1 MRKASR
7 VDGMPLRP
15 SPDEIFKVG
24 IEATFVPADPP
35 RNSWLALWST
45 DPKAS
50 KTLGQLQLETEQV
63 ELVIPNGDGVAKT
76 TASVKKLPL
85 RSAIDPLIALDIR
98 AKAST
103 GEEITTG
110 ISPSVLAWSRAVG
123 FSLNLIGKGR
133 LQPGL
138 SDSGI
143 DMWRLGPFDQDDTA
157 WQTAMAQA
165 LPAAARA
172 TTSNEPEGD
181 DGPLLTAAAPLV
193 HAFGDAIADT
203 FVRTAAAHIAS
214 GHDAFSSNRQTVV
227 DPSAQVPLLLDMFE
241 SSGVPVLTL
250 RIDWPP
256 FERQTGPEQFLA
268 SLTFQDRAD
277 PTRRVA
283 ATTLWAASPSDRKR
297 LHLAEST
304 LVRNL
309 RRAVR
314 VEPNLKPLL
323 DQQLPSE
330 IVLDEEQVADLLRP
344 EISQRLVM
352 AGLPPVLPD
361 NLFRSV
367 DLQPILGSAQENY
380 LGHAH
385 TNPDQPTL
393 DIPNRIDLNE
403 LVELRWQG
411 SLDGSE
417 LTEEELDD
425 LIASKRSL
433 VRLRGEWVQLND
445 IDRSKL
451 TERKEVEKSTALAA
465 SLGGPVSID
474 GELLD
479 IEVVGPL
486 AALGDRLRNR
496 DSTVTLETPSN
507 LDAVLRP
514 YQQRGLAW
522 LNEMDQLGLGG
533 ILADDMGLG
542 KTVQVLALHLQR
554 QTTEPGPTLVVCP
567 ASVVGNW
574 EREANKFAPLS
585 KVHRYHSSSRSI
597 DDIKDGDLV
606 VTTYGIVRQD
616 AEELASIQWGLVV
629 ADEAQAIKNPYSRSA
644 QAIRRIPAETRLALT
659 GTPVQNQLSDLW
671 ALLDWTTPGLLGTL
685 TRFRREIAAPI
696 EKNGD
701 EDAARRL
708 NRQLRPFLL
717 RRQKSDPDIAPEL
730 PPKTQTDEIVPL
742 TSEQAALYQAVVSE
756 TMAEIRSTKGIE
768 RKGLVLRLLTQL
780 KQICNHPAQFLRE
793 TDDLAGRSGKLRAT
807 TDLLRVIKEEGQ
819 AALVF
824 TQYVSMG
831 DLLVKHLASENISTS
846 FLNGSLSLPE
856 RDRMVNDFQN
866 GNTDVFIVSLRAG
879 GVGLNLTHA
888 SHVIHYDRWW
898 NPAVEDQASDRAWR
912 IGQTKP
918 VQVHRL
924 ISEGT
929 VEDRIAALLQSKRQ
943 LAESVVG
950 SGESWLS
957 DLTDEDLAELVT
969 LSGEGVE
976 QW

>member
-1 MRKASR
+1 
-7 VDGMPLRP
+7 MPLRP
-15 SPDEIFKVG
+15 SPNSILESG
-24 IEATFVPADPP
+24 IEATFIPADPP
-35 RNSWLALWST
+35 RESWLALWSGDT
-45 DPKAS
+45 NTTKLLARS
-50 KTLGQLQLETEQV
+50 SLATEQV
-63 ELVIPNGDGVAKT
+63 ELVTPSGDGVSRSKVM
-76 TASVKKLPL
+76 VKKLPL
-85 RSAIDPLIALDIR
+85 RAAIDPLVELDNQH
-98 AKAST
+98 
-103 GEEITTG
+103 EN
-110 ISPSVLAWSRAVG
+110 ISESVRAWSETTV
-123 FSLNLIGKGR
+123 FSLGMIGKGS
-133 LQPGL
+133 LQPALSATGL
-138 SDSGI
+138 
-143 DMWRLGPFDQDDTA
+143 DMWRLGPFEQSDTV
-157 WQTAMAQA
+157 WQTSMAQA
-165 LPAAARA
+165 LPPAARA
-172 TTSNEPEGD
+172 TPADDSIDDEG
-181 DGPLLTAAAPLV
+181 PTLSAAAPLV
-193 HAFGDAIADT
+193 HAFGDAVADT

-214 GHDAFSSNRQTVV
+214 GHDAFSSNRQTIV
-227 DPSAQVPLLLDMFE
+227 DPGSQVPKLLEFFAD
-241 SSGVPVLTL
+241 SGVPLLTL
-250 RIDWPP
+250 RIDWLPL
-256 FERQTGPEQFLA
+256 ERRTNSEQVLGT
-268 SLTFQDRAD
+268 LTFQDRSD
-277 PTRRVA
+277 PSRQVP
-283 ATTLWAASPSDRKR
+283 ATALWAASQSDRKK
-297 LHLAEST
+297 LHMAESM
-304 LVRNL
+304 LIRNL

-314 VEPNLKPLL
+314 VEPNLKRLL

-330 IVLDEEQVADLLRP
+330 ITLNEEQVADLLKP
-344 EISQRLVM
+344 ETSQRLAM
-352 AGLPPVLPD
+352 AGLPPVIPD
-361 NLFRSV
+361 NLFKSV
-367 DLQPILGSAQENY
+367 SLKPILGSTTDDYLEYAQLNENQPS
-380 LGHAH
+380 LG
-385 TNPDQPTL
+385 L
-393 DIPNRIDLNE
+393 PNRIDLNE
-403 LVELRWQG
+403 LVELHWQG
-411 SLDGSE
+411 SFDGSDLTDQE
-417 LTEEELDD
+417 LAD
-425 LIASKRSL
+425 LVASKRNL

-445 IDRSKL
+445 IDRTRL
-451 TERKEVEKSTALAA
+451 TERRELEKSTALAA
-465 SLGGPVSID
+465 SLGGPVSLD
-474 GELLD
+474 GEVID

-496 DSTVTLETPSN
+496 DTTITLEAPDDLKAT
-507 LDAVLRP
+507 LRP
-514 YQQRGLAW
+514 YQRRGLAW
-522 LNEMDQLGLGG
+522 LREMDQLGLGG

-554 QTTEPGPTLVVCP
+554 QADEPGPTLVVCP

-574 EREANKFAPLS
+574 ERETNKFSPLT
-585 KVHRYHSSSRSI
+585 KVYRYHSSSRSI
-597 DDIKDGDLV
+597 DEVKDGDIV

-616 AEELASIQWGLVV
+616 AETLASIRWGLVV

-644 QAIRRIPAETRLALT
+644 QAIRKVPAQTRLALT

-671 ALLDWTTPGLLGTL
+671 ALLDWTTPGLLGNL

-696 EKNGD
+696 EKQGD

-768 RKGLVLRLLTQL
+768 RKGLVLRLLTHL
-780 KQICNHPAQFLRE
+780 KQICNHPAQFLKE
-793 TDDLAGRSGKLRAT
+793 SDNLAGRSGKLRAT
-807 TDLLRVIKEEGQ
+807 TELLRVIKEEGQ

-831 DLLVKHLASENISTS
+831 NLLVQHLESENISTS
-846 FLNGSLSLPE
+846 FLNGSLSLTE
-856 RDRMVNDFQN
+856 RDRLVNDFQS

-888 SHVIHYDRWW
+888 SHVIHFDRWW

-969 LSGEGVE
+969 LSGESVDR
-976 QW
+976 W